1 MLHEKDNTEMLQDT
15 RIMPVTAWYLNI
27 LLNMMIIHILEYLL
41 SSYPRTIG
49 SSLVWISFS
58 FCIKGKK
65 KNNNFVLRKN
75 QILIRFFLL
84 TWISDWDSPP
94 KVFVSAFNQTW
105 NWNVRRSWHRAEARQ
120 PEAHARFSLRL
131 SSSFRWQESSRL
143 WPRLLLWVVCFL
155 VFKFSIAEWVIFLV
169 CACAMCLCHVLVP
182 CASQDWP
189 VSIGVP

>member
-1 MLHEKDNTEMLQDT
+1 MLQDT
-15 RIMPVTAWYLNI
+15 RIMPVTVWYLNI

-65 KNNNFVLRKN
+65 NNNFVLRKN
-75 QILIRFFLL
+75 QVLILFFLL
-84 TWISDWDSPP
+84 TWISDWDSFP
-94 KVFVSAFNQTW
+94 KSYLQTYKQIWNWKRRTILKPAETSQYEVNMSGSVWDCLPRFANDENPRGFVRDSLYEELFVSLCLTY
-105 NWNVRRSWHRAEARQ
+105 
-120 PEAHARFSLRL
+120 
-131 SSSFRWQESSRL
+131 
-143 WPRLLLWVVCFL
+143 
-155 VFKFSIAEWVIFLV
+155 SIAEWVIFLV